1 MCDSRQSN
9 LNIWISDF
17 VKQKR
22 LSKYELELTGNS
34 VKGDGYL
41 GEVTFVKLLTRNGGD
56 KDEKTYNLVIK
67 SAKKGDQIRKQ
78 TPLKE
83 VFEREMFMYQQVFP
97 AFETFQIDQ
106 NVQDIFQKFAKCYSV
121 CKENHQEAIIL
132 QNLKCLG
139 YDVYDRMKPQN
150 LDHVMFVFDC
160 YGKLHALSLGMKLLR
175 ADLYRKLTGKMT
187 DLLAKFV
194 VQAGMVK
201 HVKEGYDEAIKLL
214 DHFSSNK
221 LPDLDK
227 VAMENILYKN
237 QHPED
242 GLSVILHGDCWNN
255 NMMFKY
261 QVIYVVSIVSF

>member
-1 MCDSRQSN
+1 MCDSRSSN

-17 VKQKR
+17 VKQR
-22 LSKYELELTGNS
+22 RFSKYELELTGHS
-34 VKGDGYL
+34 AKGDGYL
-41 GEVTFVKLLTRNGGD
+41 GEVTFVKLLTKNGG

-83 VFEREMFMYQQVFP
+83 VFEREMFMYQQIFP
-97 AFETFQIDQ
+97 AFKAFQLEQ
-106 NVQDIFQKFAKCYSV
+106 KVQDIFQKFAKCYSV
-121 CKENHQEAIIL
+121 SKENHQEAIIL

-139 YDVYDRMKPQN
+139 YEVYDRKKPQN

-160 YGKLHALSLGMKLLR
+160 YGKFHALSLGMKLLQP
-175 ADLYRKLTGKMT
+175 DLYRKLTCKMT

-201 HVKEGYDEAIKLL
+201 HVTEGYHKAINLL
-214 DHFSSNK
+214 DHFSVNK
-221 LPDLDK
+221 LPELDEAAVK
-227 VAMENILYKN
+227 NILYKS

-261 QVIYVVSIVSF
+261 QVEYLL